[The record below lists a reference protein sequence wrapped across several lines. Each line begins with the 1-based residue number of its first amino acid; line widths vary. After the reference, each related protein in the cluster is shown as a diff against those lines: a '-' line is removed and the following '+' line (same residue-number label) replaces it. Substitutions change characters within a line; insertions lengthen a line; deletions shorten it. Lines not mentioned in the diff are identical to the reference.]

1 MVPVRLVLSDGV
13 RSKSTYYRARP
24 SNVGSAR
31 AQTLWK
37 DKTLSDVKVKW
48 SLQQR
53 KQRANYCFNKSVSGA
68 MDIKPGRLTRNNNK
82 INHACTMRFTINIVQ
97 SKEMTLLTVA
107 EENV

>member
-68 MDIKPGRLTRNNNK
+68 MNIKPGRLTRNNNK
-82 INHACTMRFTINIVQ
+82 INHACTMGFTMNIVQ